1 MSTFWTPGGE
11 KPIPTA
17 EPEPAPGAAPGAAPG
32 DVTLQRS
39 ADTADPTE
47 AEAREL
53 AELMAIQAQI
63 LATPCAMVVAD
74 HCMSL
79 YELAALYLSPDPPQ
93 LGDARVAIDSLAA
106 LIDVLG
112 PNLGEHEAPLKQGL
126 SQLRIGWVE
135 AQDRMIKASGEQPQ
149 G

>member
-11 KPIPTA
+11 KPIPQA
-17 EPEPAPGAAPGAAPG
+17 EPEPAPPPAS
-32 DVTLQRS
+32 DEQLQRS

-112 PNLGEHEAPLKQGL
+112 SNLGEHEAALKQGL
-126 SQLRIGWVE
+126 SQLRNGWVA
-135 AQDRMIKASGEQPQ
+135 AQDRLVKSTPSEQPP

>member
-17 EPEPAPGAAPGAAPG
+17 EPEPAPAGAPAGAPP
-32 DVTLQRS
+32 LQRS

-93 LGDARVAIDSLAA
+93 LADARVAIDSLAA

-112 PNLGEHEAPLKQGL
+112 PRLGEHEGALKQGL

-135 AQDRMIKASGEQPQ
+135 AQDKMVKASGEQPQ

>member
-11 KPIPTA
+11 KPIPQA
-17 EPEPAPGAAPGAAPG
+17 EPDPAPPPPS
-32 DVTLQRS
+32 DEQLQRS

-93 LGDARVAIDSLAA
+93 LADARVAIDSLAA

-112 PNLGEHEAPLKQGL
+112 SKLGEHESALKQGL
-126 SQLRIGWVE
+126 SQLRNGWVE
-135 AQDRMIKASGEQPQ
+135 AQDRLVKSTSEQPE

>member
-17 EPEPAPGAAPGAAPG
+17 EPEPTPATGPSQP
-32 DVTLQRS
+32 LQRS
-39 ADTADPTE
+39 ADTADPAE

-53 AELMAIQAQI
+53 AEMMAIQAQI
-63 LATPCAMVVAD
+63 LATPCALVVAD

-93 LGDARVAIDSLAA
+93 LADARVAIDSLAA
-106 LIDVLG
+106 LIEVLG
-112 PNLGEHEAPLKQGL
+112 SKLGEHEAALKQGL

-135 AQDRMIKASGEQPQ
+135 AQDKMIKASGEQPQ
-149 G
+149 AEAPPA

>member
-11 KPIPTA
+11 KPIPQA
-17 EPEPAPGAAPGAAPG
+17 EPEPAPPPTS
-32 DVTLQRS
+32 DEQLQRS

-93 LGDARVAIDSLAA
+93 LGDARVAIDSLDA
-106 LIDVLG
+106 LIEVLG
-112 PNLGEHEAPLKQGL
+112 SKLGEHEAALKQGL
-126 SQLRIGWVE
+126 SQLRMGWVE
-135 AQDRMIKASGEQPQ
+135 AQDRLVKSGGEQAE

>member
-17 EPEPAPGAAPGAAPG
+17 EPEPAPAGAAAGAAAP
-32 DVTLQRS
+32 DLQRS

-47 AEAREL
+47 AEAREV

-93 LGDARVAIDSLAA
+93 LADARVAIDSLAA

-112 PNLGEHEAPLKQGL
+112 PTLGEHEGALKQGL

-135 AQDRMIKASGEQPQ
+135 AQDKMIKASGEQPQ
-149 G
+149 S